1 MKFLFITLL
10 ALTVASCENDN
21 TTVEVGDRT
30 TLEVKKVYN
39 AGEVVKGE
47 LIRAE
52 FIVKNTGDKPLVIAQ
67 VRPTC
72 SCTVGD
78 FTKDPIPPGKTG
90 KIIANVDTDKV
101 NGSRVDKSVTV
112 LANTTPR
119 THKLII
125 KGTIVK
131 K

>member
-1 MKFLFITLL
+1 MKYLFI
-10 ALTVASCENDN
+10 ALVAFVVASCGNEA
-21 TTVEVGDRT
+21 TEAEVGVRT
-30 TLEVKKVYN
+30 TLEVKKVFN

-47 LIRAE
+47 MIRAE
-52 FIVKNTGDKPLVIAQ
+52 FIVKNTGKTPLVIAK
-67 VRPTC
+67 VSPSC

-101 NGSRVDKSVTV
+101 HGARVDKKVTV

-119 THKLII
+119 THTLKI
-125 KGTIVK
+125 KGTIVNK
-131 K
+131 

>member
-1 MKFLFITLL
+1 MKILFIALL
-10 ALTVASCENDN
+10 STALLSCGDDD

-30 TLEVKKVYN
+30 TLEVKKVFN

-47 LIRAE
+47 MIRAE
-52 FIVKNTGDKPLVIAQ
+52 FIVKNTGDKPLVIAK
-67 VRPTC
+67 VSPAC

-90 KIIANVDTDKV
+90 KIIASVDTDKI
-101 NGSRVDKSVTV
+101 NGRVDKALTV

-119 THKLII
+119 THTLKI
-125 KGTIVK
+125 KGTIVSK
-131 K
+131 

>member
-10 ALTVASCENDN
+10 STVMVSCGDDDTTVA
-21 TTVEVGDRT
+21 VGDRT
-30 TLEVKKVYN
+30 TLEVKRVYN

-47 LIRAE
+47 MIRAE
-52 FIVKNTGDKPLVIAQ
+52 FIVKNTGEKPLVIAK
-67 VRPTC
+67 VSPAC

-78 FTKDPIPPGKTG
+78 FTKDPIAPGKTG
-90 KIIANVDTDKV
+90 KIIASVDTDKI

-119 THKLII
+119 THTLKI
-125 KGTIVK
+125 KGTIVSK
-131 K
+131 